1 MGGIFQRLA
10 NPARARPLVGALLAA
25 ALSIL
30 AAQPAAAQVAQEQAE
45 AQVVLVRRLAF
56 FKVDD
61 LLFGGIIPGTTAG
74 VVRVTPAGVRTETG
88 GTTLSGNDHQ
98 PARFAGQGVFNQ
110 LVRIRVGANT
120 IQLTG
125 PGAPMTVSQFEIG
138 STPTN
143 QPLTTTFTSFRLG
156 NAAGIFNF
164 AVGARVN
171 VNANQVPGI
180 YRGTFTV
187 QLEYQ

>member
-1 MGGIFQRLA
+1 MATGHLHKFGSALA
-10 NPARARPLVGALLAA
+10 CPVALFASATTLI
-25 ALSIL
+25 SM
-30 AAQPAAAQVAQEQAE
+30 PAAAQVATADAE
-45 AQVVLVRRLAF
+45 AQVVLVRRLSF

-61 LLFGGIIPGTTAG
+61 LLFGGIIPGPTAG
-74 VVRVTPAGVRTETG
+74 VVRVTPAGVRTATG
-88 GTTLSGNDHQ
+88 GVILSGNGHQ

-110 LVRIRVGANT
+110 NVRIRLGANT

-143 QPLTTTFTSFRLG
+143 QPLTTTFRTFRLG

-164 AVGARVN
+164 PIGARVAI
-171 VNANQVPGI
+171 NANQRPGI